1 MKRNTIYRTLL
12 LLFVSTTI
20 LTGCDISELPYTS
33 VTDEELASNP
43 GSVQAVTL
51 GNYSQLKELKFNK
64 GVHQMGEYGS
74 DNLCMSGSST
84 SGTFNIYNYQRTT
97 TNSYPTDLW
106 GISYKL
112 IVNCN
117 NVISITKEGQSDEM
131 DHLIGENYFMRGL
144 LYHQLAIVFGK
155 SYHVASDTDLAVPL
169 KLSTD
174 RNDYPPR
181 ATVKKVYEQVVLDL
195 KKAETL
201 MQTSKVEKN
210 ACYANT
216 WAAKAML
223 SRVYLYM
230 HAYTEAEAY
239 ATDVI
244 EHSKK
249 KLLTSNQYPTM
260 NEMIPENN
268 PEAIFAIRMVKDI
281 DLNNLGAYSMIGS
294 QYAVIQG
301 QGYGEVYASL
311 PLWQAFQKYPNDV
324 RASFIKPQF
333 EDLDKDG
340 NQRYEICFIGEN
352 FFYDVKDADPK
363 PKRDPLKR
371 QYFRYQAVTPV
382 ADGSWNVV
390 LNDKG
395 DSFEFAEPKV
405 QIRPDGKGIV
415 KARQLY
421 RSKAGEVYRAEW
433 VEYEVKVDKMMK
445 KRNDYPRFYITKCS
459 YQEQQSHL
467 WSPMILRLSEMYM
480 NRAESR
486 YYLNNPDGAVSDM
499 NEIKRRA
506 MIPLYSEENDGELLD
521 AILDER
527 RKEFFVEAQRKYDL
541 LRNNK
546 VIDRHYPGYHDRGAE
561 TVVVQE
567 IRATDPCAVFYI
579 PQREIDAYPIPLEQN
594 P

>member
-1 MKRNTIYRTLL
+1 MKLSNIYRTLL
-12 LLFVSTTI
+12 HALVCVTL
-20 LTGCDISELPYTS
+20 LTGCDISELPYDS
-33 VTDEELASNP
+33 VTDEELDSNP
-43 GSVQAVTL
+43 SSIQAVTR
-51 GNYSQLKELKFNK
+51 GNYSQLKEMAFNK
-64 GVHQMGEYGS
+64 SIHQMGEYGS

-84 SGTFNIYNYQRTT
+84 SSTFNTYNYQRTT
-97 TNSYPTDLW
+97 TNSYATDLW
-106 GISYKL
+106 GICYKL

-117 NVISITKEGQSDEM
+117 NLISIAKEGESSEM

-155 SYHVASDTDLAVPL
+155 SYHIATDADLAVPL

-174 RNDYPPR
+174 RNEFPPR

-201 MQTSKVEKN
+201 MQKSGVEKD

-216 WAAKAML
+216 WAAKALL

-230 HAYTEAEAY
+230 HKYAEAEAY

-244 EHSKK
+244 EHSGR
-249 KLLTSNQYPTM
+249 KLLTTSQYPTM
-260 NEMIPENN
+260 NELIPENN
-268 PEAIFAIRMVKDI
+268 PEALFAIRMVKDI
-281 DLNNLGAYSMIGS
+281 DFNKIGAYDFIGS
-294 QYAVIQG
+294 QYAVVQG
-301 QGYGEVYASL
+301 QGYGEVYASY
-311 PLWQAFQKYPNDV
+311 PLRQAFQKYPNDI
-324 RASFIKPQF
+324 RASFIQPQY
-333 EDLDKDG
+333 EDLDNNG
-340 NQRYEICFIGEN
+340 NQLYEICFIGEN
-352 FFYDVKDADPK
+352 YFYDVKDADPK

-382 ADGSWNVV
+382 ADGTYNVV
-390 LNDKG
+390 VDNKG
-395 DSFEFAEPKV
+395 DSFEFAASTIEF
-405 QIRPDGKGIV
+405 RPDGKATV

-421 RSKAGEVYRAEW
+421 RSKSGEVYRAEW
-433 VEYEVKVDKMMK
+433 AEYEAKVDKKMK
-445 KRNDYPRFYITKCS
+445 KRNDYPRFYILKCS
-459 YQEQQSHL
+459 YQEQQSQL
-467 WSPMILRLSEMYM
+467 WSPMILRLSEMYL
-480 NRAESR
+480 NRAEAR
-486 YYLNNPDGAVSDM
+486 YYLNKTDGAVSDM

-506 MIPLYSEENDGELLD
+506 LIPLYSEENDGELMD

-527 RKEFFVEAQRKYDL
+527 RKELFAEAQRKYDL
-541 LRNNK
+541 LRNNR

>member
-12 LLFVSTTI
+12 LAFVGTTL
-20 LTGCDISELPYTS
+20 LTGCDISELPYDS
-33 VTDEELASNP
+33 VTEDELASNP
-43 GSVQAVTL
+43 SSVQAVTL

-84 SGTFNIYNYQRTT
+84 SSTFNIYNYQRIT
-97 TNSYPTDLW
+97 TNSYCTDLW
-106 GISYKL
+106 AICYKL

-117 NVISITKEGQSDEM
+117 NVIAITKEGQSAEM

-155 SYHVASDTDLAVPL
+155 SYHVASSTDLAVPL

-201 MQTSKVEKN
+201 MQNSRIEKN
-210 ACYANT
+210 ACYGNT
-216 WAAKAML
+216 WAAKALL

-230 HAYTEAEAY
+230 HEYALAEAY

-244 EHSKK
+244 EHSQK

-260 NEMIPENN
+260 NEMVPENN
-268 PEAIFAIRMVKDI
+268 PEAIFAIRMVKD
-281 DLNNLGAYSMIGS
+281 DLNTFGAASVIGS

-301 QGYGEVYASL
+301 QGFGEVYASY
-311 PLWQAFQKYPNDV
+311 PLWQAFRKYPNDV

-333 EDLDKDG
+333 EDVDKNG

-352 FFYDVKDADPK
+352 YFYDVKDADPK

-371 QYFRYQAVTPV
+371 QYFRYQAVAPV
-382 ADGSWNVV
+382 GDGSYKVV
-390 LNDKG
+390 VDDKG
-395 DSFEFAEPKV
+395 DSFEFAEPQV
-405 QIRPDGKGIV
+405 QVGPDGKGKV

-433 VEYEVKVDKMMK
+433 AEYEVKVDKMMK

-459 YQEQQSHL
+459 YQEQLSHL
-467 WSPMILRLSEMYM
+467 WSPMILRLSEMYL
-480 NRAESR
+480 NRAEAR
-486 YYLNNPDGAVSDM
+486 YYQDNPDGAVSDM
-499 NEIKRRA
+499 NEIKGRA
-506 MIPLYSEENDGELLD
+506 MIPHYSKENDGELID

-527 RKEFFVEAQRKYDL
+527 RKEFFAEAQRKYDL

-561 TVVVQE
+561 SVVVQE

>member
-1 MKRNTIYRTLL
+1 MKPNTIYRTLL
-12 LLFVSTTI
+12 LLFVSTTL
-20 LTGCDISELPYTS
+20 LTSCDISELPYGS

-43 GSVQAVTL
+43 SSIQAVTL
-51 GNYSQLKELKFNK
+51 GNYSQLKEMAFNK
-64 GVHQMGEYGS
+64 GIHQIGEYGS

-84 SGTFNIYNYQRTT
+84 SSTFNTYNYQRTT
-97 TNSYPTDLW
+97 TNSYATDLW
-106 GISYKL
+106 GICYKL

-117 NVISITKEGQSDEM
+117 NLISITKEGQSSEM

-174 RNDYPPR
+174 RNEFPPR

-195 KKAETL
+195 KKAEAL
-201 MQTSKVEKN
+201 MQNSGVEKD

-216 WAAKAML
+216 WATKALL

-230 HAYTEAEAY
+230 HKYAEAEAY

-244 EHSKK
+244 EHSNRE
-249 KLLTSNQYPTM
+249 LLTTGQYPTM
-260 NEMIPENN
+260 NELIPENN

-281 DLNNLGAYSMIGS
+281 DFNKFGAYDFIGS

-311 PLWQAFQKYPNDV
+311 PLWQTFQKYPNDI
-324 RASFIKPQF
+324 RSSFIIPQY
-333 EDLDKDG
+333 EDLDKNG
-340 NQRYEICFIGEN
+340 NQLYEICFLGEN
-352 FFYDVKDADPK
+352 YFYDVKDADPK

-371 QYFRYQAVTPV
+371 QYFRYQAAAPA
-382 ADGSWNVV
+382 ADGSYTVV
-390 LNDKG
+390 VNDKS
-395 DSFEFAEPKV
+395 DSFEFEESTIQV
-405 QIRPDGKGIV
+405 GSNGKAMV

-433 VEYEVKVDKMMK
+433 VECEVKVGKKMK

-467 WSPMILRLSEMYM
+467 WSPMILRLSEMYL
-480 NRAESR
+480 NRAEAR
-486 YYLNNPDGAVSDM
+486 YYLNNPVGAASDM
-499 NEIKRRA
+499 NVIKGRA

-527 RKEFFVEAQRKYDL
+527 RKEFFAEAQRKYDL